1 MRHLLALLATYAICV
16 LSSTAVFA
24 QSPTD
29 VDARI
34 RAATEAQ
41 DWSSAR
47 NEIEKL
53 RAADPGLFSSKG
65 YDYLLGRVAENSG
78 DLATA
83 VKNYQQIV
91 TNNGSLSA
99 YALWHM
105 ARLARSTGDLVL
117 ERERLRQLSDLGPDQ
132 LLHDAANL
140 RLVESYFESGDNS
153 ATIAAA
159 NKFIQTSK
167 KPGLVR
173 EISMLMGEA
182 YLRA

>member
-1 MRHLLALLATYAICV
+1 MIRSSKFIGLAAFAVSVV
-16 LSSTAVFA
+16 LSTSSFA
-24 QSPTD
+24 QEPG
-29 VDARI
+29 ARI

-53 RAADPGLFSSKG
+53 RAADPSLFQSKG
-65 YDYLLGRVAENSG
+65 YDYLLGRIAENSG

-83 VKNYQQIV
+83 VKSYQAIV

-117 ERERLRQLSDLGPDQ
+117 ER
-132 LLHDAANL
+132 
-140 RLVESYFESGDNS
+140 
-153 ATIAAA
+153 
-159 NKFIQTSK
+159 
-167 KPGLVR
+167 
-173 EISMLMGEA
+173 
-182 YLRA
+182 